1 MALHERMAKA
11 CKNESH
17 PLYGTFMPRL
27 SDAIFERDE
36 EDVNLLRE
44 AKRCH
49 LVLAGIKKP
58 SLDAVNKSI
67 SKNELAKHCKRQTRG
82 SVETVRLIDHLIIS
96 LQHATDTLGVPLLR
110 EEVFEIWKEEKR
122 HVACIQDPKNV
133 NPYTKTGKLSKGIKL
148 PVFSC
153 ARGNTSLESFRSHL
167 KNFIPG
173 KILHCIHVDC
183 FF

>member
-1 MALHERMAKA
+1 
-11 CKNESH
+11 
-17 PLYGTFMPRL
+17 MPRL
-27 SDAIFERDE
+27 SSAIFERDE